1 MPYTGTSMA
10 LARPDT
16 RAAVIALLL
25 STPSVT
31 TINARRGDGRSSSAF
46 AAMAIA
52 S

>member
-1 MPYTGTSMA
+1 MA

-16 RAAVIALLL
+16 WAAVIVLLV

-31 TINARRGDGRSSSAF
+31 TITARRGDGRWSSAF
-46 AAMAIA
+46 AVNAMA